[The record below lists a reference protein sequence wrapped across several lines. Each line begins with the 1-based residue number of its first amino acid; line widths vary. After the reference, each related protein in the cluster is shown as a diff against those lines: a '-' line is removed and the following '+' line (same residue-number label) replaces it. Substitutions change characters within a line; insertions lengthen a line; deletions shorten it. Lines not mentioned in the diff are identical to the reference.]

1 MRVLSPANPG
11 YVEWCR
17 SGMPQRIRLLK
28 LAAEKRR
35 RIEQGVICPKCH
47 RRRVRAGDTLCAQ
60 CRHLEDLPRCRE
72 CGRRTSRPVDGLCAR
87 CLKLVREQAR
97 PMCPKCGRC
106 RCLEDGDMCGR
117 CRAHRV
123 LPSCSRCGAPQ
134 REQDGNTRC
143 ARHLPHMSPSSRH
156 RHLPHF
162 GHIGLAC
169 SRTSFRHRAHNP
181 STGRLVRLPHSR
193 QRGRSSK

>member
-1 MRVLSPANPG
+1 MRVLSPADPG

-47 RRRVRAGDTLCAQ
+47 RRRVRAGDTLCA
-60 CRHLEDLPRCRE
+60 
-72 CGRRTSRPVDGLCAR
+72 R

-106 RCLEDGDMCGR
+106 RCLEGEDMCGR

-123 LPSCSRCGAPQ
+123 LPSCSRCGAP
-134 REQDGNTRC
+134 RRKGSPDGLCGRC
-143 ARHLPHMSPSSRH
+143 RQLLSGKAR
-156 RHLPHF
+156 
-162 GHIGLAC
+162 
-169 SRTSFRHRAHNP
+169 T
-181 STGRLVRLPHSR
+181 
-193 QRGRSSK
+193 

>member
-1 MRVLSPANPG
+1 MRVLSPADPG

-106 RCLEDGDMCGR
+106 
-117 CRAHRV
+117 V
-123 LPSCSRCGAPQ
+123 
-134 REQDGNTRC
+134 
-143 ARHLPHMSPSSRH
+143 
-156 RHLPHF
+156 F
-162 GHIGLAC
+162 
-169 SRTSFRHRAHNP
+169 
-181 STGRLVRLPHSR
+181 
-193 QRGRSSK
+193 

>member
-1 MRVLSPANPG
+1 MRVLSPADPG

-60 CRHLEDLPRCRE
+60 CRHLEDLPRCRD

-87 CLKLVREQAR
+87 CLT
-97 PMCPKCGRC
+97 
-106 RCLEDGDMCGR
+106 
-117 CRAHRV
+117 HRV
-123 LPSCSRCGAPQ
+123 LPSCSRCGAP
-134 REQDGNTRC
+134 RRKGSPDGLCGRC
-143 ARHLPHMSPSSRH
+143 RQLLSGKARP
-156 RHLPHF
+156 
-162 GHIGLAC
+162 
-169 SRTSFRHRAHNP
+169 
-181 STGRLVRLPHSR
+181 
-193 QRGRSSK
+193 

>member
-1 MRVLSPANPG
+1 MADNPAGVRAGKAGGPHGLRVLSPADPG

-87 CLKLVREQAR
+87 CLKLVRDQAR

-106 RCLEDGDMCGR
+106 RCLEGGDMCGR

-123 LPSCSRCGAPQ
+123 LPSCSRCGAP
-134 REQDGNTRC
+134 RRKGSPDGLCGRC
-143 ARHLPHMSPSSRH
+143 RQLLSGKAR
-156 RHLPHF
+156 
-162 GHIGLAC
+162 
-169 SRTSFRHRAHNP
+169 T
-181 STGRLVRLPHSR
+181 
-193 QRGRSSK
+193 